1 MKDKIINFLLV
12 FLLVLL
18 LVNLFSGNKKDNNT
32 QLLNT
37 VTLKTQNSYTIP
49 ASVKLIVTN
58 NTANDVSFN
67 TCKDLTVKKDSNLI
81 TPNDCNIVKL
91 KPT

>member
-18 LVNLFSGNKKDNNT
+18 AINLFNGNSKNNT
-32 QLLNT
+32 T
-37 VTLKTQNSYTIP
+37 VTNSITLKTANSYTIP

-58 NTANDVSFN
+58 NT
-67 TCKDLTVKKDSNLI
+67 
-81 TPNDCNIVKL
+81 
-91 KPT
+91 